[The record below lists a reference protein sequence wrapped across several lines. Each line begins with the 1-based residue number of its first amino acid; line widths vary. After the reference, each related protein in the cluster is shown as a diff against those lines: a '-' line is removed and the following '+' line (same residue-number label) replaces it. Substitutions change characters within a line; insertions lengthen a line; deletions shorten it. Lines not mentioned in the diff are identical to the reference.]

1 MQALIL
7 TLVMLVAGS
16 GVANW
21 WQAKE
26 PVTLTDGANP
36 LPPKN

>member
-7 TLVMLVAGS
+7 TLALLLAG
-16 GVANW
+16 GGAANW
-21 WQAKE
+21 LHGEAQ
-26 PVTLTDGANP
+26 VSLTDGANP